1 MALYSLHVDIHYP
14 KSTGQ
19 AQSRHPALVSPNRKR
34 QLHSLADS
42 TEIAS
47 TPETQNR
54 VIKCQTKCNG
64 NGEGHFARLQLH
76 KRKLTKRKSYIFF
89 QSPFPM
95 ALALSAPIFVPNS
108 APSIENIFYCSF
120 LFTLHCHSYVPTAI
134 AIATRKIFL
143 FSIPILFPLASLSY
157 FVRTVF
163 LFPAI

>member
-1 MALYSLHVDIHYP
+1 MSPKNRRTYDHFYWACHRRSTRPSATIWPIVINMALYSLHVDIHYP

-19 AQSRHPALVSPNRKR
+19 AQSRPPALVSPNRKR

-89 QSPFPM
+89 PVTFSHGVGFIC
-95 ALALSAPIFVPNS
+95 A
-108 APSIENIFYCSF
+108 NIRAKLC
-120 LFTLHCHSYVPTAI
+120 
-134 AIATRKIFL
+134 
-143 FSIPILFPLASLSY
+143 
-157 FVRTVF
+157 TVN
-163 LFPAI
+163 